1 MEFILARHS
10 PPPRRKIEKKTQ
22 GGQLSPGK
30 GPPSPGGPQTPPVQA
45 LEGNSSA
52 HVSPSAALGLAPAG
66 VVSPRGVPGGHVGGS
81 LASSISPG

>member
-1 MEFILARHS
+1 MEFILARYS

-30 GPPSPGGPQTPPVQA
+30 GLPSPGAPQTPPVQA

-52 HVSPSAALGLAPAG
+52 HVSPSAALGLALAG
-66 VVSPRGVPGGHVGGS
+66 VGSPRGVPGGYVDG
-81 LASSISPG
+81 